1 MQNRILEKLY
11 PMRENERLGNYSR
24 RIKMKLYSEYYE
36 KINKNSREYMKHKYH
51 TDEKYKEYQKQNV
64 LRRYYKDRTS
74 IKDQLF
80 LEALTN
86 ITEGI

>member
-1 MQNRILEKLY
+1 
-11 PMRENERLGNYSR
+11 
-24 RIKMKLYSEYYE
+24 
-36 KINKNSREYMKHKYH
+36 MKHKYH

-64 LRRYYKDRTS
+64 LRRYYKDRED
-74 IKDQLF
+74 KLF

>member
-1 MQNRILEKLY
+1 
-11 PMRENERLGNYSR
+11 
-24 RIKMKLYSEYYE
+24 
-36 KINKNSREYMKHKYH
+36 MKHKYH

-64 LRRYYKDRTS
+64 IRRYYKQRTS